1 MASSK
6 PGSSAPPRR
15 GAAPAKLA
23 YGAPALEKGIDVLEL
38 LAGLSRGVNQ
48 SEIANL
54 LGRSLQEVYRVVM
67 VLERRGY
74 IHRRPGEEGY
84 FLSNRLHELGNR
96 FTPLRRMLD
105 VAAPIMDAASIET
118 YQALHIAILDHLD
131 IRVVAQVDSP
141 APLGFR
147 LRIGT
152 QNPAIATASGRVLIA
167 HQPSSVKS
175 WFFAEIERLLS
186 RTDAASLERRIEAI
200 AECGYEMI
208 SNEGLQGITDV
219 SFPLLNLEGTAMGV
233 LTMPYLTSARE
244 RVTFETACRAQFKAA
259 SAITATL
266 GGTLVEPKFP
276 LTAIRQKRPPVR
288 PH

>member
-167 HQPSSVKS
+167 H
-175 WFFAEIERLLS
+175 LLS